1 MSVYDT
7 TASMRP
13 LTLLLLATAAQ
24 AQTIG
29 IAMLM
34 HESNSFNGHLTQR
47 ADFTLVPGTAPNWR
61 PFFDAQKNEVTGFL
75 DVLAKEQNVK
85 IVQGLY
91 GSATP
96 KGPVAK
102 AVYESLV
109 TELISSLKSQKL
121 DAILLALHGAM
132 VAEHFPQADEETLR
146 RVRQAFPDIPIVV
159 THDFHANISPQ
170 TLNYCTAL
178 IVYQQTPHIDTRA
191 RGQRAANILM
201 RTLRG
206 EIKPVQSMVKPPMVF
221 NILYHN
227 TFAGVLHPITQDS
240 INLENSNPKILSA
253 SVVAGYQYAD
263 VPFMGPAVVIV
274 ADGDRNLAEREAK
287 RLSDRL
293 WAVRDQLKI
302 NAPNAANAVKN
313 AMRATKFPV
322 ALMDT
327 GDNIGGGSAGDSTFL
342 LSELLKQKADGW
354 VVVMYDP
361 AAVAA
366 ALKSGIGGNFDMP
379 VGGKSDKQ
387 HGLPVRVRGRVRSFD
402 DGEYIETAVRH
413 GGSTFYHMGLT
424 AVIEAEGST
433 LTMKNYLVLT
443 NQRSSPNSIH
453 QIVHLGIY
461 PERQK
466 ILIAKGTIAPRAA
479 YEPVAAEIVLVDT
492 PGATAVNPAH
502 FTFRLVPK
510 DLFGLRP

>member
-479 YEPVAAEIVLVDT
+479 YEPVAAEFVLVDT

-510 DLFGLRP
+510 DLFGLK

>member
-1 MSVYDT
+1 
-7 TASMRP
+7 MR
-13 LTLLLLATAAQ
+13 LFLLFLMTVAAQ

-34 HESNSFNGHLTQR
+34 HESNSFNSSLTQR
-47 ADFTLVPGTAPNWR
+47 SDFNIVPGSAPNWR

-75 DVLAKEQNVK
+75 DIVAKEPGVK

-91 GSATP
+91 GGATP

-102 AVYESLV
+102 AAYESIVTDLV
-109 TELISSLKSQKL
+109 ASLQSQGKL

-132 VAEHFPQADEETLR
+132 VAEHYPQADEETLR
-146 RVRQAFPDIPIVV
+146 RVRAAFPNIPIVV

-178 IVYQQTPHIDTRA
+178 ISYQQTPHLDTRA
-191 RGQRAANILM
+191 RGQRAARILM

-206 EIKPVQSMVKPPMVF
+206 EIKPVQSLVKPPMVF

-240 INLENSNPKILSA
+240 IDLENANPKILSA
-253 SVVAGYQYAD
+253 SVLAGYQYAD
-263 VPFMGPAVVIV
+263 VPFMGPSVVVV

-293 WAVRDQLKI
+293 WAIRDELKV
-302 NAPNAANAVKN
+302 NAPDAAAAVAN
-313 AMRATKFPV
+313 AMRAAKFPV

-342 LSELLKQKADGW
+342 LAELIKQKAEGW

-361 AAVAA
+361 AAVDA
-366 ALKSGIGGNFDMP
+366 ALKAGIGGNFDMA
-379 VGGKSDKQ
+379 VGGKTDHQ
-387 HGLPVRVRGRVRSFD
+387 HGQPVRVQGRVRSFD
-402 DGEYIETAVRH
+402 DGDYIETAVRH
-413 GGSTFYHMGLT
+413 GGNTFYKMGLT
-424 AVIEAEGST
+424 AVIEAQGST
-433 LTMKNYLVLT
+433 PTMKNYLVLT
-443 NQRSSPNSIH
+443 KRRSSPNSIH

-466 ILIAKGTIAPRAA
+466 ILVAKGTIAPRAA
-479 YEPVAAEIVLVDT
+479 YEPVSAEIVLVDT
-492 PGATAVNPAH
+492 PGATAVNPAR
-502 FTFRLVPK
+502 FTFKQVPK

>member
-1 MSVYDT
+1 
-7 TASMRP
+7 MR
-13 LTLLLLATAAQ
+13 LFFLLLPILTAH

-34 HESNSFNGHLTQR
+34 HESNSFNGAPTER
-47 ADFTLVPGTAPNWR
+47 ADFTVVAGNAPNWR

-75 DVLAKEQNVK
+75 DVLNKEPNVK

-91 GSATP
+91 GGATP

-102 AVYESLV
+102 AAYESLV
-109 TELISSLKSQKL
+109 AELIASLKTRKL
-121 DAILLALHGAM
+121 DGILLALHGAM

-146 RVRQAFPDIPIVV
+146 RVREAFPNIPIVV

-178 IVYQQTPHIDTRA
+178 IIYQQTPHIDTRA
-191 RGQRAANILM
+191 RGQRAASILM

-206 EIKPVQSMVKPPMVF
+206 EIKPVQSIVKAPMVF

-240 INLENSNPKILSA
+240 INLENTNPKILSA
-253 SVVAGYQYAD
+253 SVLAGYQYAD
-263 VPFMGPAVVIV
+263 VPFMGPSVVVV

-287 RLSDRL
+287 RLSDRM
-293 WAVRDQLKI
+293 WAIRDELKV
-302 NAPNAANAVKN
+302 NAPDAAAAVKN
-313 AMRATKFPV
+313 AMRAAKFPV

-342 LSELLKQKADGW
+342 LDQLLKQKADGW
-354 VVVMYDP
+354 VVVMFDP
-361 AAVAA
+361 AAVDA
-366 ALKSGIGGNFDMP
+366 ALKAGIGGKFDMP
-379 VGGKSDKQ
+379 VGGKSDSQ
-387 HGLPVRVRGRVRSFD
+387 HGQPVRVRGRVRSFD
-402 DGEYIETAVRH
+402 DGDYIETAVRH
-413 GGSTFYHMGLT
+413 GGNTFYHMGLT

-433 LTMKNYLVLT
+433 PTLKNYLVLT
-443 NQRSSPNSIH
+443 KQRSSPNSIH

-466 ILIAKGTIAPRAA
+466 ILVAKGTIAPRAA

-492 PGATAVNPAH
+492 PGATAVNPAR
-502 FTFRLVPK
+502 FTFKRVPK

>member
-1 MSVYDT
+1 M
-7 TASMRP
+7 
-13 LTLLLLATAAQ
+13 LLVIAAVGCH
-24 AQTIG
+24 AQTVG

-34 HESNSFNGHLTQR
+34 HESNSFNSSLTQR
-47 ADFTLVPGTAPNWR
+47 ADFTLVSGNAPNWR

-75 DVLAKEQNVK
+75 DVLGKEKSVR
-85 IVQGLY
+85 IVQGMY

-102 AVYESLV
+102 AVYEALV
-109 TELISSLKSQKL
+109 AELITSLRAQGKL
-121 DAILLALHGAM
+121 DGILLALHGAM
-132 VAEHFPQADEETLR
+132 VAEHYPQADEETLR
-146 RVRQAFPDIPIVV
+146 RVREAFPEIPIVV

-178 IVYQQTPHIDTRA
+178 IVYQQNPHIDTRA
-191 RGQRAANILM
+191 RGQRAAGILL

-206 EIKPVQSMVKPPMVF
+206 EIRPVQSMVKPPMVF

-240 INLENSNPKILSA
+240 IALENGNAKILSA
-253 SVVAGYQYAD
+253 SVLAGYQYAD
-263 VPFMGPAVVIV
+263 VPYMGPAVVIV

-287 RLSDRL
+287 RLADRMWGVREEL
-293 WAVRDQLKI
+293 KVNAPDAAAAVR
-302 NAPNAANAVKN
+302 N
-313 AMRATKFPV
+313 AMRAAKFPV

-342 LSELLKQKADGW
+342 LEQLLTQKADGW

-361 AAVAA
+361 GAVDA
-366 ALKSGIGGNFDMP
+366 ALKAGINGRFDMA
-379 VGGKSDKQ
+379 VGGKSDGQ
-387 HGLPVRVRGRVRSFD
+387 HGKPVRVRGRVRSFD

-413 GGSTFYHMGLT
+413 GGNTFYHMGMT
-424 AVIEAEGST
+424 AVVEAEGST
-433 LTMKNYLVLT
+433 AMMKNYLVLT
-443 NQRSSPNSIH
+443 KKRSSPNSIH

-466 ILIAKGTIAPRAA
+466 ILVAKGTIAPRAA

-492 PGATAVNPAH
+492 PGATAVNPAR
-502 FTFRLVPK
+502 FTFKLVPK

>member
-1 MSVYDT
+1 
-7 TASMRP
+7 MR
-13 LTLLLLATAAQ
+13 LLFAFLLALAAP

-34 HESNSFNGHLTQR
+34 HESNLFNASLTQR
-47 ADFTLVPGTAPNWR
+47 SDFTVVPGNAPNWR

-75 DVLAKEQNVK
+75 DVLTKEKGVK

-91 GSATP
+91 GGATP

-109 TELISSLKSQKL
+109 TELIASLKVQGKL
-121 DAILLALHGAM
+121 DGILLALHGAM

-146 RVRQAFPDIPIVV
+146 RVREAFPSIPIVV

-178 IVYQQTPHIDTRA
+178 IVYQQTPHIDTRP
-191 RGQRAANILM
+191 RGQRAASILL

-206 EIKPVQSMVKPPMVF
+206 EIHPVQSIVKAPMVF

-240 INLENSNPKILSA
+240 IDLEKNNPKVLSA
-253 SVVAGYQYAD
+253 SVLAGYQYAD
-263 VPFMGPAVVIV
+263 VPFMGPSVVVV

-287 RLSDRL
+287 RLSDRMWNVRDEL
-293 WAVRDQLKI
+293 KLNAPDAAAAVR
-302 NAPNAANAVKN
+302 N

-327 GDNIGGGSAGDSTFL
+327 GDNIGGGAAGDSTFL
-342 LSELLKQKADGW
+342 LEQLLAQKADGW

-361 AAVAA
+361 AAVDA
-366 ALKSGIGGNFDMP
+366 ALKAGIGGAFDMA
-379 VGGKSDKQ
+379 VGGKTDNQ
-387 HGLPVRVRGRVRSFD
+387 HGKPVRVRGRVRSFD
-402 DGEYIETAVRH
+402 DGDYIETAVRH
-413 GGSTFYHMGLT
+413 GGNTFYSMGLT

-433 LTMKNYLVLT
+433 RTMKNYLVLT
-443 NQRSSPNSIH
+443 KRRSSPNSIH

-466 ILIAKGTIAPRAA
+466 ILVAKGTIAPRAA
-479 YEPVAAEIVLVDT
+479 YEPVSAEIVLVDT
-492 PGATAVNPAH
+492 PGATAVNPGR
-502 FTFRLVPK
+502 FTFKRVPK
-510 DLFGLRP
+510 DLFGLHP

>member
-1 MSVYDT
+1 
-7 TASMRP
+7 MR
-13 LTLLLLATAAQ
+13 LLLMLIATLAAP

-34 HESNSFNGHLTQR
+34 HESNSFNASLTQR
-47 ADFTLVPGTAPNWR
+47 SDFSVVAGSAPNWR
-61 PFFDAQKNEVTGFL
+61 PFFAAQKNEVTGFL
-75 DVLAKEQNVK
+75 DVIGKEPGIQV
-85 IVQGLY
+85 VQGMY
-91 GSATP
+91 AGATP
-96 KGPVAK
+96 KGPVAR
-102 AVYESLV
+102 AAYESLV
-109 TELISSLKSQKL
+109 SELIASLKAGGKL

-146 RVRQAFPDIPIVV
+146 RVREAFPGIPIVV

-178 IVYQQTPHIDTRA
+178 VVYQQTPHIDTRA
-191 RGQRAANILM
+191 RGQRAANILV

-206 EIKPVQSMVKPPMVF
+206 EIKPVQSIIKPPMVF

-240 INLENSNPKILSA
+240 IELEKSNPKILSA
-253 SVVAGYQYAD
+253 SVLAGYQYAD
-263 VPFMGPAVVIV
+263 VPFMGPSVVVV

-293 WAVRDQLKI
+293 WAVREELKV
-302 NAPNAANAVKN
+302 NAPDAAAAVRN
-313 AMRATKFPV
+313 AMRAAKFPV

-327 GDNIGGGSAGDSTFL
+327 GDNIGGGSSGDSTFL
-342 LSELLKQKADGW
+342 LEQLIAQKADGW

-361 AAVAA
+361 AAVDT
-366 ALKSGIGGNFDMP
+366 ALKAGIGGTFDMS
-379 VGGKSDKQ
+379 VGGKTDKQ
-387 HGLPVRVRGRVRSFD
+387 HGKPVRVRGRVRSFD
-402 DGEYIETAVRH
+402 DGDYIETAVRH
-413 GGSTFYHMGLT
+413 GGNTFYHMGLT

-433 LTMKNYLVLT
+433 PTLKNYLVLT
-443 NQRSSPNSIH
+443 KKRSSPNSIH

-466 ILIAKGTIAPRAA
+466 ILVAKGTIAPRAA
-479 YEPVAAEIVLVDT
+479 YEPVSAEIVLVDT
-492 PGATAVNPAH
+492 PGATAVNPSR
-502 FTFRLVPK
+502 FTFQHVPK
-510 DLFGLRP
+510 DLFGLHP

>member
-1 MSVYDT
+1 
-7 TASMRP
+7 MR
-13 LTLLLLATAAQ
+13 LLFLLLAALAAP
-24 AQTIG
+24 AQTVG

-34 HESNSFNGHLTQR
+34 HESNSFNSSPTTR
-47 ADFTLVPGTAPNWR
+47 ADFTVVAGNAPNWR

-75 DVLAKEQNVK
+75 DVLSKEPSIK

-91 GSATP
+91 GNATP

-102 AVYESLV
+102 ATYEAL
-109 TELISSLKSQKL
+109 TAELIASLKAKGPL
-121 DAILLALHGAM
+121 DGILLALHGAM

-146 RVRQAFPDIPIVV
+146 RVREAFPKIPIVV

-191 RGQRAANILM
+191 RGQRAASILV
-201 RTLRG
+201 RTLKG
-206 EIKPVQSMVKPPMVF
+206 EIHPVQSIVKPPMVF

-240 INLENSNPKILSA
+240 IELEKANPKVLSA
-253 SVVAGYQYAD
+253 SVLAGYQYAD
-263 VPFMGPAVVIV
+263 VPFMGPSVVIV
-274 ADGDRNLAEREAK
+274 ADGDRNIAEREAK
-287 RLSDRL
+287 RLADRM
-293 WAVRDQLKI
+293 WAVRDELKL
-302 NAPNAANAVKN
+302 NAPNPATAVAN
-313 AMRATKFPV
+313 AMRAKKFPV

-342 LSELLKQKADGW
+342 LAELLKQKADGW
-354 VVVMYDP
+354 VVTMYDP
-361 AAVAA
+361 AAVDA
-366 ALKSGIGGNFDMP
+366 ALKAGINGKFDML

-387 HGLPVRVRGRVRSFD
+387 HGEPVRVRGRVRSFD

-413 GGSTFYHMGLT
+413 GGNTFYHMGLT

-433 LTMKNYLVLT
+433 PTLKNYLVLT
-443 NQRSSPNSIH
+443 KQRSSPNSIH

-466 ILIAKGTIAPRAA
+466 ILVAKGTIAPRAA
-479 YEPVAAEIVLVDT
+479 YEPVAAEIVLVDS
-492 PGATAVNPAH
+492 PGATAVNPAR
-502 FTFRLVPK
+502 FTFKNVSK
-510 DLFGLRP
+510 DLFGMKP